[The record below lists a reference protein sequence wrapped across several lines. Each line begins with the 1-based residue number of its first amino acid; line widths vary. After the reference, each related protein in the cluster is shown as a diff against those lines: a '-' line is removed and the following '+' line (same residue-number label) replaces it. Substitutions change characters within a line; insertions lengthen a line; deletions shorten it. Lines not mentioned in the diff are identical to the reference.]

1 MAAQTD
7 SDILCEGSDSSGP
20 AAHQDVDFAVKTERV
35 LSVLDEAIERAQL
48 ALCLP
53 LLLRHDATLLRP
65 VLPAEDLAAVVAAC
79 SRYGR
84 RGSFAGDPPSSTMAS
99 YHAGSSG
106 RSSLQGQ
113 GHGLGQ
119 GAGQGRGERWASAAG
134 MVRAGALGSQGRGPP
149 VRQDPELSRALRTL
163 WEKDEVRDMV
173 RTQLLPLV
181 SSTGAVFL
189 EYLARLRRVAAERL
203 SRSPEAERA
212 REAELCA
219 AWRGGRQLDAA
230 RARLEDQ
237 IRQQAEQLGGQVADN
252 ARSVALLRHNVNLV
266 RRQCQDEVKLIVEKS
281 ERAMVMEWRN
291 SEHRQENLKAE
302 LASASDKMAA
312 TLAAH
317 LAEEKELRVK
327 RHKMETLL
335 LTWLQKFDADVGE
348 KFQEHEELT
357 AEYESEVRQ
366 MKELT
371 EKMADQ
377 EEEYRRLLAEKL
389 RYEKEEEDEVIFS
402 LASKHAAK
410 VIQRA
415 WRGYR
420 MRKRLA
426 KAAKKKGKGK
436 GKGKPKPKAKQ

>member
-1 MAAQTD
+1 MATQTE
-7 SDILCEGSDSSGP
+7 SDIFCEDADGPGS
-20 AAHQDVDFAVKTERV
+20 HQDIDFAVKTERV
-35 LSVLDEAIERAQL
+35 LSVLDDTIQRAQL

-65 VLPAEDLAAVVAAC
+65 VLPPEDLAAVVGAC
-79 SRYGR
+79 SRYSR

-113 GHGLGQ
+113 GSQGL
-119 GAGQGRGERWASAAG
+119 APGRGERWASAAG
-134 MVRAGALGSQGRGPP
+134 QVLRSGALGGGPQAH
-149 VRQDPELSRALRTL
+149 QDPELSRALKTL
-163 WEKDEVRDMV
+163 WDNAEVRDMV
-173 RTQLLPLV
+173 RTRLLPLV
-181 SSTGAVFL
+181 SSTGSVFL
-189 EYLARLRRVAAERL
+189 EYLVRLRRVAAQRL
-203 SRSPEAERA
+203 ARSPESERA

-237 IRQQAEQLGGQVADN
+237 ICQQAEQLGGQVADN

-266 RRQCQDEVKLIVEKS
+266 RRQCQDEVKLIVDKS
-281 ERAMVMEWRN
+281 ERAMVLEWRN
-291 SEHRQENLKAE
+291 SEYRQENLKAE
-302 LASASDKMAA
+302 LTSASDKMAA

-357 AEYESEVRQ
+357 AEYESEVKQ
-366 MKELT
+366 MAELT
-371 EKMADQ
+371 ERMSDQ
-377 EEEYRRLLAEKL
+377 EEEYQRLLAEKL

-436 GKGKPKPKAKQ
+436 GKGKAKPKSK

>member
-1 MAAQTD
+1 
-7 SDILCEGSDSSGP
+7 
-20 AAHQDVDFAVKTERV
+20 
-35 LSVLDEAIERAQL
+35 
-48 ALCLP
+48 
-53 LLLRHDATLLRP
+53 
-65 VLPAEDLAAVVAAC
+65 
-79 SRYGR
+79 
-84 RGSFAGDPPSSTMAS
+84 MAS

-113 GHGLGQ
+113 GSQGL
-119 GAGQGRGERWASAAG
+119 APGRGERWASAAG
-134 MVRAGALGSQGRGPP
+134 QVLRSGALGGGPQAH
-149 VRQDPELSRALRTL
+149 QDPELSRALKTL
-163 WEKDEVRDMV
+163 WDNAEVRDMV
-173 RTQLLPLV
+173 RTRLLPLV
-181 SSTGAVFL
+181 SSTGSVFL
-189 EYLARLRRVAAERL
+189 EYLVRLRRVAAQRL
-203 SRSPEAERA
+203 ARSPESERA

-237 IRQQAEQLGGQVADN
+237 ICQQAEQLGGQVADN

-266 RRQCQDEVKLIVEKS
+266 RRQCQDEVKLIVDKS
-281 ERAMVMEWRN
+281 ERAMVLEWRN
-291 SEHRQENLKAE
+291 SEYRQENLKAE
-302 LASASDKMAA
+302 LTSASDKMAA

-357 AEYESEVRQ
+357 AEYESEVKQ
-366 MKELT
+366 MAELT
-371 EKMADQ
+371 ERMSDQ
-377 EEEYRRLLAEKL
+377 EEEYQRLLAEKL

-436 GKGKPKPKAKQ
+436 GKGKAKPKSK